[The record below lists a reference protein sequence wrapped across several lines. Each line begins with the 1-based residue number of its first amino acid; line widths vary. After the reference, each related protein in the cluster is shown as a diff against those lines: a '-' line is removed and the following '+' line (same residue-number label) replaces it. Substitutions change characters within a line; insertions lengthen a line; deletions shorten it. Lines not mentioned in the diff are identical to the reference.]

1 MLRIP
6 TDFVMFEFFQEWTIY
21 QILTFILLVITFL
34 FTISRGLKALYNWHK
49 KRKERKEYTELME
62 DPLEVHFLIP
72 TLKDYKITY
81 EKQDTEIY
89 HTKDE
94 LELPKDIK
102 DVIFL
107 RIKPRINAKVGDRY
121 FGFRIK
127 ETRKKPEISYSDA
140 FIKQG
145 SIEQEWCED
154 WYGHLHF
161 PKERFWYK
169 DEKYVSSFKIK
180 THEKGDY
187 TFYMS
192 FHVSC
197 YEYKSI
203 KEERHT
209 VFSKTLKIRVK

>member
-21 QILTFILLVITFL
+21 QILTFGLLVIMFL
-34 FTISRGLKALYNWHK
+34 IAVSRGLKTLYNWFK

-81 EKQDTEIY
+81 EKQDAKKH
-89 HTKDE
+89 HTRDE
-94 LELPKDIK
+94 LELPKGIEDA
-102 DVIFL
+102 IFL
-107 RIKPRINAKVGDRY
+107 RIQPRINVKVGDRY

-127 ETRKKPEISYSDA
+127 ETRKKPEISYSSA
-140 FIKQG
+140 YVTQG
-145 SIEQEWCED
+145 SIKPEWYQD

-161 PKERFWYK
+161 TEERFWFK
-169 DEKYVSSFKIK
+169 DEPYISSFKIK

-187 TFYMS
+187 MFYMY
-192 FHVSC
+192 FHLSC
-197 YEYKSI
+197 YEHKSV

-209 VFSKTLKIRVK
+209 VFEKTLKIRVK